1 MSNKQLPIST
11 GLLHACCTDLLTDA
25 HASATCLAQ
34 PPGTGPAEFF
44 VQNQYKNCQSSV
56 ASSLML
62 RTPCEL
68 MPCVGVELKLSWA
81 RTSFKERAV
90 AVAQSQVRMASPAAR
105 AWCVKLK
112 VGHLAS
118 HGGHVT
124 SKRTFKQ
131 LTISARLPQA
141 RHTELH
147 TDTHRPPGMA
157 QCGCAG
163 AGHIAAAEK
172 VQDAHTMLGGGGG
185 DWKTAQKCVR
195 KSSVPTFCR
204 SLHLTTITQPN
215 VASVS
220 GAQAQCGRWR
230 Q

>member
-1 MSNKQLPIST
+1 M
-11 GLLHACCTDLLTDA
+11 
-25 HASATCLAQ
+25 
-34 PPGTGPAEFF
+34 
-44 VQNQYKNCQSSV
+44 
-56 ASSLML
+56 
-62 RTPCEL
+62 
-68 MPCVGVELKLSWA
+68 
-81 RTSFKERAV
+81 
-90 AVAQSQVRMASPAAR
+90 
-105 AWCVKLK
+105 
-112 VGHLAS
+112 
-118 HGGHVT
+118 T

-131 LTISARLPQA
+131 LTISARLLQA
-141 RHTELH
+141 RHTELR

-185 DWKTAQKCVR
+185 DWKMAQKCVR
-195 KSSVPTFCR
+195 KSPVATSCR

-220 GAQAQCGRWR
+220 GAQAQCGSWR

>member
-1 MSNKQLPIST
+1 
-11 GLLHACCTDLLTDA
+11 
-25 HASATCLAQ
+25 
-34 PPGTGPAEFF
+34 
-44 VQNQYKNCQSSV
+44 
-56 ASSLML
+56 ML

-81 RTSFKERAV
+81 RTSFEERAV

-131 LTISARLPQA
+131 LTISARLLQA
-141 RHTELH
+141 RHTELR

-185 DWKTAQKCVR
+185 DWKMAQKCVR
-195 KSSVPTFCR
+195 KSPVVTSCR
-204 SLHLTTITQPN
+204 SLHLTTIIQPHMP
-215 VASVS
+215 SMPLCE
-220 GAQAQCGRWR
+220 GQLGTWR
-230 Q
+230 GVIEVERCCIWHARAVWGL